1 MAEDREELTGRIA
14 ASARRALQGQMPASL
29 REYSFSFDRAAKHI
43 MFKAEVEPAL
53 TEDERD
59 DLLAAESEV
68 YADFAD
74 DTQVETSI
82 EVVPADL
89 PLRPL
94 PGGVVFLRSG
104 ERAPEA
110 A

>member
-53 TEDERD
+53 TED